1 MPSLL
6 IWRRPIF
13 AITRFRTSRWPSR
26 IRKWLSLRTKRR
38 CRRLRAGMTCPA
50 HTTAEVFGF
59 SRAANGSAP
68 FTLKA
73 RHSRFSGSI
82 SESEPR
88 DQPSDAR
95 GLVTFIVR
103 ITTKLISLAALA
115 AVSALLTTSMAES
128 GAPTMKA
135 IVIHQYGGPDVL
147 KYEDVPRPEPK
158 DDQLLVRVIAAG
170 VNPVDGMIRSGMF
183 AKGGNGAFPM
193 ILGGDIA
200 GIIEKNGSKITKF
213 KTGDPVFAY
222 VSLDNNGGYAQYAL
236 TTEHETAPKPKSLTY
251 VQAAAV
257 PIVALTAWQAL
268 VDTAKLSAGQTVLI
282 HGGSGGVGSFAIQIA
297 KSRGAKVIATAS
309 TANQDLLKELGA
321 DVAIDY
327 TKQKFED
334 VAKDVDVVLDSV
346 GKDTLARS
354 YGVVKKGGF
363 IATLVAEPDQA
374 ELDKHGIRGAPIS
387 VKPNSD
393 ELMEIMK
400 LIEEKKIKPVVSQ
413 VLPLTEA
420 VKAQEQ
426 AATHHTRG
434 KIVLKVADE
443 PK

>member
-1 MPSLL
+1 
-6 IWRRPIF
+6 
-13 AITRFRTSRWPSR
+13 
-26 IRKWLSLRTKRR
+26 
-38 CRRLRAGMTCPA
+38 
-50 HTTAEVFGF
+50 
-59 SRAANGSAP
+59 
-68 FTLKA
+68 
-73 RHSRFSGSI
+73 
-82 SESEPR
+82 
-88 DQPSDAR
+88 
-95 GLVTFIVR
+95 VR
-103 ITTKLISLAALA
+103 ITRELISLAGLA
-115 AVSALLTTSMAES
+115 AVPALLSISMAES

-147 KYEDVPRPEPK
+147 KYEDLPRPQPK
-158 DDQLLVRVIAAG
+158 DDQLLIRVIAAG

-183 AKGGNGAFPM
+183 DKEGNRAFPI

-200 GIIEKNGSKITKF
+200 GVVEKIGSKIAKF
-213 KTGDPVFAY
+213 KAGDPVFAY

-236 TTEHETAPKPKSLTY
+236 TTERETAPKPKSITY

-268 VDTAKLSAGQTVLI
+268 MDSAQLSPGQTVLI

-297 KSRGAKVIATAS
+297 KARGAKVIATAS

-321 DVAIDY
+321 DVATDY

-354 YGVVKKGGF
+354 YGVLRKGGF
-363 IATLVAEPDQA
+363 IVSIVARLDQT
-374 ELDKHGIRGAPIS
+374 ELDKHGIHGATLS
-387 VKPNSD
+387 VDPNPD
-393 ELMEIMK
+393 ELAEIGK
-400 LIEEKKIKPVVSQ
+400 LIDQGKIKVVVSQ
-413 VLPLTEA
+413 TFPLSEA
-420 VKAQEQ
+420 KRAQEQ
-426 AATHHTRG
+426 VATGHTRG